1 MTAPAGRTEVMGL
14 TREFSSGQLDLLAGV
29 LDGVAAGIWVGG
41 GRGLSVNRWR
51 ASRGAEPKSGEAA
64 SH

>member
-1 MTAPAGRTEVMGL
+1 MGL